1 MNKQVNL
8 LLTIIAFT
16 LTACDRGN
24 FYGDDENIITIRATL
39 ADESTKTI
47 IQNGSTA
54 VLWEPGDAVKVF
66 YKTTGSRFTSN
77 NTEPVGTADFTG
89 TLSVSGFFGEGFTT
103 DTPLWAVYP
112 FRSDAT
118 SDGNSITTTLP
129 DQQIAR
135 AGSFATGTHIT
146 LAKSSNTTMGFY
158 NVCGGVRFSV
168 THANVKEVVFSGR
181 NEENI
186 AGRVKLAFADG
197 FPVVREVVEGQKSI
211 TVTAPDNGTFEL
223 GKWYYIVA
231 LPGTLSNGF
240 KMTFSTDTQSATLDS
255 PGFRTISRGIFGS
268 LSEADKGLVYED
280 TGPVVSGNI
289 EFADMAAKY
298 ACVEKFDTD
307 GDGEVSI
314 KEAEAATS
322 FSGLFADWKAVEHF
336 DEIRYFR
343 NVHNI
348 SGVFSGCD
356 KLVSITLP
364 ENITDL
370 GTNAFSGCSSLSS
383 IVLPGSISCIGR
395 ETFQGCSSLGSIIIP
410 SGVISINEDA
420 FIDCS
425 KLTTVELPLGLSS
438 ISQRAFMNCS
448 SLCSV
453 NFPSSLKSIGGAA
466 FYGCS
471 SLASVDLPNQLTSI
485 DIQAFSNCSSLASVA
500 LSENIRVIPDC
511 CFQNCT
517 ALNNIT
523 LPAALTTIGSKAF
536 VGCCFEESG
545 SSLHIPASVTSI
557 GSGAFEG
564 VRHLILHSNSPVSIA
579 PDSFAVGYTVF
590 YVPSNLVEMLKVR
603 TNWSNYADRIR
614 PISDYPLATIPTP
627 GTVGEPVDLGLS
639 VKWASWNVGASA
651 PEEIGSG
658 FAWGET
664 EIDWYYDW
672 KHYKW
677 FDGVGDFHVDK
688 LSKYN
693 SSDGKT
699 VLDLE
704 DDAAH
709 INWGGTWRMPTKAE
723 WQELLSNCS
732 CEIIMLNGTEVYKYT
747 GSNGNSIVIPD
758 AGPGL
763 HYDTLGRGLGIGYY
777 WSSSIGKSVSTAYY
791 VSFSY
796 YVHSPDFG
804 YDDPRYYGYLIR
816 PVTE

>member
-1 MNKQVNL
+1 MNRIINL
-8 LLTIIAFT
+8 LFVIIALS
-16 LTACDRGN
+16 LTSCAKERSYGGN
-24 FYGDDENIITIRATL
+24 RNIMTIKAIL
-39 ADESTKTI
+39 SEASSKTV
-47 IQNGSTA
+47 IQDGTTT
-54 VLWEPGDAVKVF
+54 VLWEPGDAVNVF
-66 YKTTGSRFTSN
+66 YKTTGSRFISN
-77 NTEPVGTADFTG
+77 NTEPAGTADFTG
-89 TLSVSGFFGEGFTT
+89 NLSVTGFFTEGFTA

-112 FRSDAT
+112 YRSDAT
-118 SDGNSITTTLP
+118 SDGNSVTTTLP
-129 DQQIAR
+129 AKQVAR
-135 AGSFATGTHIT
+135 AGSFAKSTHIT

-158 NVCGGVRFSV
+158 NVSGGVRFAL
-168 THANVKEVVFSGR
+168 THENVKEVVFSGR
-181 NEENI
+181 NGEDI
-186 AGRVKLAFADG
+186 AGKVKLSFADG
-197 FPVVREVVEGQKSI
+197 VPIVQAVLEGQKAI
-211 TVTAPDNGTFEL
+211 TVTAPDNGTFEI

-231 LPGTLSNGF
+231 LPGSLSNGF
-240 KMTFSTDTQSATLDS
+240 QMTFSTDTQFATLDS
-255 PGFRTISRGIFGS
+255 PGPKTIGRGIFGS
-268 LSEADKGLVYED
+268 LNNADKDLVWTD
-280 TGPVVSGNI
+280 KGGDDPASNI
-289 EFADMAAKY
+289 DFVDMAAKY
-298 ACVEKFDTD
+298 ACVEKFDKD

-322 FSGLFADWKAVEHF
+322 FIGLFADWKAVKHF

-364 ENITDL
+364 ETITDL
-370 GTNAFSGCSSLSS
+370 GTNAFSGCTSLSS
-383 IVLPGSISCIGR
+383 IVLPGSISCIGS

-410 SGVISINEDA
+410 SGVISINENA

-438 ISQRAFMNCS
+438 ISQRAFQNCS
-448 SLCSV
+448 SLCSI
-453 NFPSSLKSIGGAA
+453 NFPSSLKSIGWAA

-471 SLASVDLPNQLTSI
+471 SLASVDFPNQLTSI
-485 DIQAFSNCSSLASVA
+485 DGEAFSNCSSLASVA

-536 VGCCFEESG
+536 AGCCFEESG

-564 VRHLILHSNSPVSIA
+564 VRHLILHSNSPISIA

-614 PISDYPLATIPTP
+614 PISDYPLASIPTP

-677 FDGVGDFHVDK
+677 FDDVDK
-688 LSKYN
+688 QTKYN

-723 WQELLSNCS
+723 WQELLTNCS
-732 CEIIMLNGTEVYKYT
+732 AERILNETPGYRIT
-747 GSNGNSIVIPD
+747 GPNGNSIFLRSTEDVWP
-758 AGPGL
+758 PSTNML
-763 HYDTLGRGLGIGYY
+763 RGFHFGYY
-777 WSSSIGKSVSTAYY
+777 WSASLGDQVAKAWY
-791 VSFSY
+791 VCF
-796 YVHSPDFG
+796 FTLTG
-804 YDDPRYYGYLIR
+804 GWQKLDDPRYYGYLVR